1 MTTCH
6 CFDPRFHLRLM
17 YGETRGSQAAAWLDE
32 RLKVWQTN
40 PNPMRELQASD
51 ALLAVPANLFNVSG
65 EAPLHSLAQFARR
78 RWQPLFSGLHLL
90 PFFPHEGSDPFNVL
104 DGRQPDPALGSWQD
118 VHDLSTDFEMLLD
131 AELNHTPAG
140 HPWFQAFLNHD
151 QAYANFYL
159 TLPPEAD
166 LTPVFRPVD
175 SALLTPFNTSQGE
188 QMVWTTFRPDLP
200 DLNYREPRVLLEMLD
215 QMMHW
220 VERGARYLLIHH
232 APYLWKQS
240 GTTCIHQTK
249 SYLMVNFLRGVLN
262 EAAPHV
268 RLVVESGFSQ
278 SEDFRFF
285 GNGLNA
291 AHLLVSSALP
301 ALLLYALTEGDAR
314 PLRKWCAELTLP
326 SPDVTYLNSLACP
339 RGIDLLPVRSL
350 LSRAKT
356 GALQKHLRKAGLFD
370 VSSSAVTGERLPFN
384 LHSALAA
391 LDSNLAPRRLLAAWN
406 VLFTLVG
413 LPEVDAASLLETA
426 DPERI
431 VSHNGRSR
439 FDAPHGLNPVN
450 VAAALDQPGS
460 PAQQQFSALTHLQQV
475 RAACNAFS
483 PGAPQM
489 TLDCG
494 SPAVLGLLRFS
505 LEDDDLALCLHNL
518 SAQPQSVQL
527 SLSALSLPDGNWVDL
542 LTRQPLELG
551 ESLDLQMDAYQ
562 SVWLSP
568 A

>member
-1 MTTCH
+1 MTCH
-6 CFDPRFHLRLM
+6 CFDPRFHLHLL
-17 YGETRGSQAAAWLDE
+17 YGETRGNQAAAWLDE
-32 RLKVWQTN
+32 HLKTWKTN
-40 PNPMRELQASD
+40 PAPMRDLQSSD
-51 ALLAVPANLFNVSG
+51 ALLAVPANLFHAEG
-65 EAPLHSLAQFARR
+65 EAPLHNLAQFARR

-90 PFFPHEGSDPFNVL
+90 PFFRHEGSDPFDML
-104 DGRQPDPALGSWQD
+104 DGRQPDPALGSWQN
-118 VHDLSTDFEMLLD
+118 VHELATDFEVLLD

-140 HPWFQAFLNHD
+140 HPWFQAFLNQD
-151 QAYANFYL
+151 PQYANFYL
-159 TLPPEAD
+159 TLPPQAD
-166 LTPVFRPVD
+166 LSPIFRPVD
-175 SALLTPFNTSQGE
+175 SALLTPFNTAQGE

-200 DLNYREPRVLLEMLD
+200 DLNYRESRVLLEMLD
-215 QMMHW
+215 QLMHW
-220 VERGARYLLIHH
+220 VERGARYLRIHH

-249 SYLMVNFLRGVLN
+249 SHLLVNFLRGVLN

-268 RLVVESGFSQ
+268 RLVVESGFAQ
-278 SEDFRFF
+278 PVDLTYF

-301 ALLLYALTEGDAR
+301 ALLLYALSEGDAR
-314 PLRKWCAELTLP
+314 PLRKWCANLTLP

-350 LSRAKT
+350 LSRTRTNTLK
-356 GALQKHLRKAGLFD
+356 KHLHKAGLFD
-370 VSSSAVTGERLPFN
+370 VSPSSKTGEHLPFN

-391 LDSNLAPRRLLAAWN
+391 LDPGLASRRLLAAWN
-406 VLFTLVG
+406 VLLTLVG

-426 DPERI
+426 DPRLA
-431 VSHNGRSR
+431 VPHNGRLR
-439 FDAPHGLNPVN
+439 FDAPHGLNPVS

-460 PAQQQFSALTHLQQV
+460 PVQQQFSALKHLLQV
-475 RAACNAFS
+475 RGACHAFM

-489 TLDCG
+489 TIDAG

-527 SLSALSLPDGNWVDL
+527 SLSALSLPDGSWVDL
-542 LTRQPLELG
+542 LTRQPLDFADTV
-551 ESLDLQMDAYQ
+551 DLQLDAYQ